1 MTSNGFAFWPH
12 TQCEGWFH
20 NVRHTY
26 WVAEKDTLNQIGL
39 YKMLVEQ
46 LNQWTLNFN
55 QENEIVFLVALSG
68 FTILQEQGS
77 INQVLSNKYFL
88 KWI

>member
-1 MTSNGFAFWPH
+1 MSAILIG
-12 TQCEGWFH
+12 
-20 NVRHTY
+20 
-26 WVAEKDTLNQIGL
+26 VAEKDALNQIGL